1 MNLVAMRSQMHIL
14 TRILERCFLVSFSS
28 KTAGCDWDA
37 HNPLLRTS
45 RGMSTH
51 TETCRKSDGTDV
63 KIEPS
68 PDVAGTRVEILRI
81 VLDAARS
88 KGTKP
93 WFILRMAIDT
103 GLRGKMRLPRQKLV
117 LLDQA
122 RMALTYAGIA
132 VTAVKS

>member
-1 MNLVAMRSQMHIL
+1 
-14 TRILERCFLVSFSS
+14 
-28 KTAGCDWDA
+28 
-37 HNPLLRTS
+37 
-45 RGMSTH
+45 MSTH

-68 PDVAGTRVEILRI
+68 PDVAATRVEILRI
-81 VLDAARS
+81 VLDIARS

-93 WFILRMAIDT
+93 WFILQMAIDT

-117 LLDQA
+117 LLHQA